1 MINQEVEQQMKQE
14 VATTRTQIL
23 QMTVKDE
30 ASMYQ
35 AEEVLSG
42 LKSKIKERE
51 EFFAPIVDSA
61 YKAHRTATA
70 KRDEILKPMKE
81 CYDSL
86 RNKVAGFIH
95 EQEQKRQEA
104 ERKALADAAAK
115 EEAKR
120 KELEAKA
127 QAELEKGNT
136 AKAEALLEKAENV
149 VVLPKTVAPAPV
161 ASKTSVTYAVDVIVE
176 NPALVPDLYKVVDE
190 SMLRK
195 SFTASKYQLQ
205 VPGVRFVKRP
215 VGSVRS

>member
-1 MINQEVEQQMKQE
+1 MINQDVEQQMKQE

-23 QMTVKDE
+23 QMNVKDE
-30 ASMYQ
+30 ATMYQ

-42 LKSKIKERE
+42 LKSKIKAWDELWSPVVTNA
-51 EFFAPIVDSA
+51 FN
-61 YKAHRTATA
+61 AHRSATA
-70 KRDEILKPMKE
+70 SRDSVLKPMKE

-104 ERKALADAAAK
+104 ERKAITDAAAK

-120 KELEAKA
+120 KDLEAKG

-136 AKAEALLEKAENV
+136 AKAEALFERAENV
-149 VVLPKTVAPAPV
+149 VVMPKAVAPAPV

-195 SFTASKYQLQ
+195 SFAASKYQLQ

-215 VGSVRS
+215 VGSVRN